1 MKRRVILAVI
11 VASLA
16 AVLLAAALPE
26 TILAG
31 DAEAYRDRMAEMFSG
46 QIPYFEFNFEHLP
59 GAIVPMS
66 VAWLLGGSEN
76 LQTFALAFA
85 AFSALLIA
93 VTGVLLIDLEAELGS
108 GLTLRWVGALVP
120 LLPFLLFRNDSLSV
134 LLTVG
139 AFWAA
144 TRPRARGGAG
154 IVPASLGV
162 ATKLWP
168 GSWAAIEWWRGR
180 RTWAVAT
187 AMLAL
192 GGLVLLRT
200 APVLAIQRPVGV
212 HSETLAGSLL
222 GAVRYVRGL
231 PLQLRQ
237 TSALYIEA
245 EWWAHLINVIPAI
258 ALAIAAFSM
267 LRRSFSWAKAWA
279 LFGALTGC
287 LMVASPLFSTQY
299 MAWISPFASMH
310 RRPWVMLVMTNVL
323 SLILIVTWNRGLD
336 GSGWWFWLGVGRNLM
351 FLSLVSVLV
360 IGLLRSPS
368 LSPIRR
374 DPMTEGSL

>member
-1 MKRRVILAVI
+1 MKRRVVLTVI
-11 VASLA
+11 VGSLA
-16 AVLLAAALPE
+16 AVSLAAALPE

-66 VAWLLGGSEN
+66 VAWLLGGSQN
-76 LQTFALAFA
+76 LQTFAFAFA
-85 AFSALLIA
+85 GFSALLLA
-93 VTGVLLIDLEAELGS
+93 VTGVLLIDLETELGTD
-108 GLTLRWVGALVP
+108 LTLRWVGALVP

-154 IVPASLGV
+154 IVPVWLGV

-180 RTWAVAT
+180 RLWALAT
-187 AMLAL
+187 GILTI
-192 GGLVLLRT
+192 GSLVLLRT

-212 HSETLAGSLL
+212 HTETLAGSLL
-222 GAVRYVRGL
+222 GAVRYMRGS

-245 EWWAHLINVIPAI
+245 GWWAHLINVIPAI
-258 ALAIAAFSM
+258 ALGMAALSI
-267 LRRSFSWAKAWA
+267 LKRRFSWAEAWV

-287 LMVASPLFSTQY
+287 LMLASPLFSTQY
-299 MAWISPFASMH
+299 MAWISPFASTQ
-310 RRPWVMLVMTNVL
+310 RRPWLILVMTNVL
-323 SLILIVTWNRGLD
+323 SLVLIVTWNRGLN
-336 GSGWWFWLGVGRNLM
+336 GSGWWFGLGVGRNLM
-351 FLSLVSVLV
+351 FLTLLSMLV
-360 IGLLRSPS
+360 IRLRRSPS
-368 LSPIRR
+368 LSLVPRA
-374 DPMTEGSL
+374 PMTEESL